1 MQKPPIPKNEKARLA
16 ALNALDLLDSPI
28 EERFDQITRLCAKAL
43 NVPICLV
50 SLIDTNRQWFK
61 SCYGLDEKQTSRSV
75 SFCGH
80 AILNDVAFII
90 PDAKKDK
97 RFADNPLVTGKH
109 KIRFYAGIPLNPITG
124 KGIGTLCV
132 LDRKPRHLSEADVK
146 TLRAF
151 ARWVELEMGYPYVL
165 RKARLKYYQ

>member
-1 MQKPPIPKNEKARLA
+1 MQKAPIPSGEKKRLA
-16 ALNALDLLDSPI
+16 ALKALNMLDTPY
-28 EERFDQITRLCAKAL
+28 EERFDRITKLCARVL
-43 NVPICLV
+43 DVPICLV
-50 SLIDTNRQWFK
+50 SLVDTNRQWFK
-61 SCYGLDEKQTSRSV
+61 SCFGLSSKQTSRDV

-80 AILNDVAFII
+80 AVLNDVAFII

-97 RFADNPLVTGKH
+97 RFANNPLVTGKH

-124 KGIGTLCV
+124 KGVGTLCI
-132 LDRKPRHLSEADVK
+132 LDRRPRHLSEDDVL

-165 RKARLKYYQ
+165 QKARLKFYQ